1 MPGETAL
8 FLVRLVG
15 FAGFLWLGLYVVTR
29 GDRGRVPTL
38 FGLTA
43 LATACFFLSVGL
55 LSAVQDG
62 PATVPISRASWWASV
77 VPVALWL
84 HLSLDLN
91 PRTARTRWRR
101 PVLWAAYGA
110 ATLLALLGTA
120 TNLVRDYGT
129 TVAGHPVAAGP
140 AYALYV
146 AYLLVCVGLAA
157 MNFGVLAM
165 RVSHTAGWT
174 GASLVAA
181 GSGASG
187 AADEDA
193 LGAQVRGVEVRL
205 LAVGALFFLL
215 GAGHIALN
223 ILLRYP
229 WSQLPGY
236 ALLLVGLGALS
247 AAVAMHSALL
257 LGKDIRRD
265 VVYSLVGLATLL
277 ALYLGGVGMLTG
289 FDDVRHRLV
298 ALLLAALVTSGHTLP
313 DAARTWLDRAFFTPA
328 VRRERAAARAY
339 ADVLAVQP
347 AGPHPDLGTAKAFD
361 DAVRRALTHLSDPT
375 KLATS
380 PLLNLVVVAQGVRE
394 QHLEDNRLNRA
405 IVLKE
410 VLLELLDR
418 LRPHD
423 GAGRVTSDAWR
434 FYNCLYY
441 PYVRGISRRRAPTVL
456 RQMVERRKREGGVR
470 SDLEQVVDWLVQ
482 VNEDTFYKWQRR
494 GSDTIAAAL
503 REREVAAG
511 GVVPMAGNV
520 PAPPELETAGGPSR
534 VRGSGAAV

>member
-1 MPGETAL
+1 
-8 FLVRLVG
+8 VS
-15 FAGFLWLGLYVVTR
+15 AG
-29 GDRGRVPTL
+29 
-38 FGLTA
+38 
-43 LATACFFLSVGL
+43 
-55 LSAVQDG
+55 
-62 PATVPISRASWWASV
+62 
-77 VPVALWL
+77 
-84 HLSLDLN
+84 
-91 PRTARTRWRR
+91 
-101 PVLWAAYGA
+101 
-110 ATLLALLGTA
+110 
-120 TNLVRDYGT
+120 
-129 TVAGHPVAAGP
+129 
-140 AYALYV
+140 
-146 AYLLVCVGLAA
+146 
-157 MNFGVLAM
+157 
-165 RVSHTAGWT
+165 
-174 GASLVAA
+174 
-181 GSGASG
+181 GASG

-193 LGAQVRGVEVRL
+193 IGAQVRGVEVRL

-277 ALYLGGVGMLTG
+277 ALYLGGVGVLTG

-313 DAARTWLDRAFFTPA
+313 DAARAWLDRAFFTPA
-328 VRRERAAARAY
+328 VRQERAAARAY

-423 GAGRVTSDAWR
+423 GVGRVTSNAWR

-456 RQMVERRKREGGVR
+456 RQMVERRKREGSAR

-482 VNEDTFYKWQRR
+482 VNEDTFYQWQRR

-503 REREVAAG
+503 REREAAAG
-511 GVVPMAGNV
+511 GVVPMAG
-520 PAPPELETAGGPSR
+520 ASTAPELETAGGPAR
-534 VRGSGAAV
+534 VRGSGAPV

>member
-1 MPGETAL
+1 MSGETAL

-29 GDRGRVPTL
+29 GDRGHVALL
-38 FGLTA
+38 FGRRPRA
-43 LATACFFLSVGL
+43 PAGFFLSVGL
-55 LSAVQDG
+55 LSAARDG

-84 HLSLDLN
+84 HLSRDLI
-91 PRTARTRWRR
+91 PGTPRTRWRR
-101 PVLWAAYGA
+101 PVLWVAYGA
-110 ATLLALLGTA
+110 ATLLVLLGTA
-120 TNLVRDYGT
+120 TNVVRDYST

-146 AYLLVCVGLAA
+146 AYLLACVGLAA
-157 MNFGVLAM
+157 VNFGVLAM

-181 GSGASG
+181 SSGAPG

-193 LGAQVRGVEVRL
+193 IGTEVRGVEVRL

-215 GAGHIALN
+215 GAGYIALN
-223 ILLRYP
+223 VLLRYP
-229 WSQLPGY
+229 WSQLLGY
-236 ALLLVGLGALS
+236 ALLLVGLGALG

-257 LGKDIRRD
+257 LGNDVRRD
-265 VVYSLVGLATLL
+265 VVYSLVGLAALL
-277 ALYLGGVGMLTG
+277 ALYLGGVGVLTG

-298 ALLLAALVTSGHTLP
+298 AIFLAALVTSGHTLR
-313 DAARTWLDRAFFTPA
+313 DAARAWLDRAFFTPA

-347 AGPHPDLGTAKAFD
+347 VGPHPDLGTAKAFD

-410 VLLELLDR
+410 ILLELLDG

-423 GAGRVTSDAWR
+423 GVGRVTSNAWR
-434 FYNCLYY
+434 FYNCLY
-441 PYVRGISRRRAPTVL
+441 
-456 RQMVERRKREGGVR
+456 
-470 SDLEQVVDWLVQ
+470 
-482 VNEDTFYKWQRR
+482 
-494 GSDTIAAAL
+494 
-503 REREVAAG
+503 
-511 GVVPMAGNV
+511 
-520 PAPPELETAGGPSR
+520 
-534 VRGSGAAV
+534 